1 MASAHVVEHL
11 AFEVDFADEDE
22 ALASQGWLERFIKQR
37 ALAVIE
43 EVFDEWPQPAQV
55 VAIDR
60 LEIDLG
66 LSRGAADEAELEQ
79 RLRERLREA
88 LHDAA
93 ASIGEGEDVT
103 RALPRPAA
111 QLAALQ
117 RFLETGRLQWNDGAD
132 IDALAREVTRSSPNA
147 LASHLLQP
155 GAAGDAMRQ
164 RWHAQFGD
172 EHWPELARA
181 WFVLEQGLCGD
192 GDGPGWQGCA
202 QAWHALLTREPARLR
217 SLITRLGRSA
227 RVRRRIAERFSPA
240 MLGELLGLL
249 AGAHA
254 QAFEAVAS
262 EALQRHPGSA
272 ALVWQGLLAHLCLEA
287 REPIRPPALP
297 ELLAWIDERQ
307 ARPAVP
313 RSVPADPLE
322 AHRSRLLAALAGSVD
337 PGLEADWQVL
347 AQEDPAWLRSQ
358 LQRWGRLAHVR
369 RMIAHR
375 FPAAL
380 RMRLLFV
387 LAPAEGAF
395 LATVLSTG
403 GLVAADAS
411 AAVARAVEQGLWE
424 LCLAHL
430 AGGGAG
436 QGRRACLDALLHG
449 LQHTLLA
456 GDAQVTER
464 VTLRLRLLGAADGPQ
479 RQLLQSLDA
488 VAANG
493 PRDEVELALLRL
505 RVEAA
510 LASGETEGMAAAWR
524 VLMRRDRAGLRAALR
539 RQGRRS
545 AVHQLAAQSFPP
557 AMRLE
562 LLALLAPGEHEAIA
576 AFITHATA
584 WQAGSQAMAGT
595 DFERWLWAQA
605 LAPLLGAPGAVPDAA
620 ASIAAM
626 LQQMA
631 QIQALPMHELVPQLC
646 AQLQRVQPGTAAT
659 QRVLR
664 ILDQWQ
670 PARPQPL
677 PPAMPVPEAAGPGGL
692 QARIAALCAR
702 LQQQAPLSIDEARHW
717 QAEAR
722 RLLEAHASALRPA
735 LQAALEAPD
744 ASVRLAGL
752 LPSAQLAEVLQL
764 LRPADHERA
773 QSCVRLVMQACA
785 GLQAAPPPA
794 RLERLGWQFLLR
806 ELVEEGR
813 RFAAAAFSGRF
824 IDYLAGKLRWGTR
837 AGWRGAVREAI
848 DRVSGSVPPAL
859 AREVAAG
866 ACETMAG
873 AEPVVDLSEPVYVSD
888 AGIVLASPYLMRLF
902 DRVGLLQDKT
912 FVDEQAE
919 DRALHLLHFMAT
931 GAAHPAEPRLALPRL
946 LCGVDAARPVARRI
960 ELTVQERDAAEGL
973 LQAMIQHWKILGRTS
988 VNGLRETFL
997 QREGRLLREREAW
1010 QLVVAAGPFDMLL
1023 DQLPWGYAPVKLP
1036 WMPEVLHVQWR

>member
-1 MASAHVVEHL
+1 MVEQL
-11 AFEVDFADEDE
+11 SFEVDFADEDE
-22 ALASQGWLERFIKQR
+22 ALASQGWLERFVKQR
-37 ALAVIE
+37 AMAVIE
-43 EVFDEWPQPAQV
+43 EVFDEWPQPVQV

-60 LEIDLG
+60 LEVDLG
-66 LSRGAADEAELEQ
+66 PSRGPADEAELEQ
-79 RLRERLREA
+79 RLRERLRAA
-88 LHDAA
+88 LHEAA
-93 ASIGEGEDVT
+93 ASTDEGART
-103 RALPRPAA
+103 LARPAA

-117 RFLETGRLQWNDGAD
+117 RFLETGRLRWNDGAD
-132 IDALAREVTRSSPNA
+132 IDALAHEVARSSPDA

-155 GAAGDAMRQ
+155 GAAGEAMRR
-164 RWHAQFGD
+164 RWRAQFGD

-181 WFVLEQGLCGD
+181 WHLLEQALCGD
-192 GDGPGWQGCA
+192 DDGPGWQGCA
-202 QAWHALLTREPARLR
+202 RAWQALLAREPARLR
-217 SLITRLGRSA
+217 GLIVRLGRSA
-227 RVRRRIAERFSPA
+227 RVRRRIAARFAPA

-254 QAFEAVAS
+254 QGFEAVAA
-262 EALQRHPGSA
+262 EALRRHPGSA
-272 ALVWQGLLAHLCLEA
+272 ALVWEGLLAHLCLEA
-287 REPIRPPALP
+287 HEAIRPPALP
-297 ELLAWIDERQ
+297 ELLAWIDER
-307 ARPAVP
+307 RPPPVLPGPA
-313 RSVPADPLE
+313 PADPLDI
-322 AHRSRLLAALAGSVD
+322 HRGRLLAALAGSVD

-358 LQRWGRLAHVR
+358 LQRWGRSAHVR
-369 RMIAHR
+369 RMIARR
-375 FPAAL
+375 FPPAL

-395 LATVLSTG
+395 LATVLGTG

-411 AAVARAVEQGLWE
+411 AAMSRAVEQGLWE

-449 LQHTLLA
+449 LSHTLLA
-456 GDAQVTER
+456 GDAQATER
-464 VTLRLRLLGAADGPQ
+464 VTLRLRLLGAAEGPQ

-545 AVHQLAAQSFPP
+545 AVHQLAAQRFPP

-562 LLALLAPGEHEAIA
+562 LLALLAPGEHEAIV

-595 DFERWLWAQA
+595 DVERWLWAQA

-620 ASIAAM
+620 ACIAAM

-631 QIQALPMHELVPQLC
+631 QAQAVALRELVPQLR

-664 ILDQWQ
+664 ILDQLQ
-670 PARPQPL
+670 PARPQL
-677 PPAMPVPEAAGPGGL
+677 PQPATPVPEAAAQGGL

-722 RLLEAHASALRPA
+722 GLLASHAGALRPA
-735 LQAALEAPD
+735 LRAALEAPD

-773 QSCVRLVMQACA
+773 RSCVRLVTQACA

-806 ELVEEGR
+806 DLVEEGR

-824 IDYLAGKLRWGTR
+824 IDYLAGKLRWGAR
-837 AGWRGAVREAI
+837 AGWRDAVRDAI
-848 DRVSGSVPPAL
+848 GRMAGSASPAL

-866 ACETMAG
+866 ACDAMLEASPP
-873 AEPVVDLSEPVYVSD
+873 ADLSEPVYVSD
-888 AGIVLASPYLMRLF
+888 AGLVLASPYLVRLF
-902 DRVGLLQDKT
+902 DRVGLLQGKA
-912 FVDEQAE
+912 FADEQAE
-919 DRALHLLHFMAT
+919 DRALHLLHFMAS
-931 GAAHPAEPRLALPRL
+931 GAAQPAEPRLALPRL
-946 LCGVDAARPVARRI
+946 LCGVDGSRPVERRI
-960 ELTVQERDAAEGL
+960 ELSAQEREAAEGL

-988 VNGLRETFL
+988 VDGLRETFL
-997 QREGRLLREREAW
+997 QREGKLLRDREAW